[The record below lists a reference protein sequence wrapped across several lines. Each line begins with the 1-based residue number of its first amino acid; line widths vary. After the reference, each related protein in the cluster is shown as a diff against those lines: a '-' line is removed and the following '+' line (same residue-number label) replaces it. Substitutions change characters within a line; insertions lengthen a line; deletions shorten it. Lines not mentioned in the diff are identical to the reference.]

1 MEAQEVATEDI
12 KAIDLPVDPG
22 PAANQYMWIFKMKK
36 PEQKGKHRL
45 L

>member
-22 PAANQYMWIFKMKK
+22 PAASQYM
-36 PEQKGKHRL
+36 
-45 L
+45 